1 MQFEE
6 EKNHTPIYSLFVF
19 RLKRR
24 FDSLIHQSASS
35 LFLCWCAGLLPL
47 DTWDINIILGNNQ
60 QTK

>member
-6 EKNHTPIYSLFVF
+6 ETATLPFILFFVF
-19 RLKRR
+19 RVKRS